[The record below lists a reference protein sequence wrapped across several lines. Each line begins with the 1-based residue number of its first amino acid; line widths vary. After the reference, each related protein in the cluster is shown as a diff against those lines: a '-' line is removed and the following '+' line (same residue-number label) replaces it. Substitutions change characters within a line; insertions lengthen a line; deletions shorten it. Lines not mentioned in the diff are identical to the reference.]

1 VKRLGFLAACFLVW
15 SSAVV
20 LAQAASPTV
29 YLAAQPFG
37 NTWDA
42 KRDQS
47 QEMSKDFAKNCPS
60 IQVSADKQANYGV
73 RLNHGEAGQAV
84 RDNQF
89 SVVDGLGN
97 VLATREQSSMNR
109 DVKSICEL
117 ITADWNNEASLQA
130 KLVKSFNDAFA
141 KNNIEGYAEYK
152 DGNLAVHS
160 ARATVM
166 RFHMIINSGALGFAR
181 QAGIKTI
188 RYTNDADQ
196 DLTYD
201 LATAQIATTDKS
213 TEGSDAPAPQSAA
226 QSSTT
231 TLTP

>member
-1 VKRLGFLAACFLVW
+1 
-15 SSAVV
+15 
-20 LAQAASPTV
+20 
-29 YLAAQPFG
+29 
-37 NTWDA
+37 
-42 KRDQS
+42 
-47 QEMSKDFAKNCPS
+47 
-60 IQVSADKQANYGV
+60 
-73 RLNHGEAGQAV
+73 
-84 RDNQF
+84 
-89 SVVDGLGN
+89 
-97 VLATREQSSMNR
+97 
-109 DVKSICEL
+109 
-117 ITADWNNEASLQA
+117 
-130 KLVKSFNDAFA
+130 
-141 KNNIEGYAEYK
+141 
-152 DGNLAVHS
+152 
-160 ARATVM
+160 M